1 MDSSIF
7 TSQVQTTMY
16 NLLMQLME
24 QMNSTTS
31 SDSSNA
37 ATVTSPYTFGSIL
50 SGLTS
55 GNYATSSTATGD
67 YASLINAAAQ
77 KYDVDAGLI
86 SAVIKAESNYNAN
99 AVSSCGASGL
109 MQLMPGT
116 AASLGVTDVFDPQQN
131 IDGGV
136 RYLSGLLKRYN
147 GNVQY
152 ALAAYNAG
160 PGAVDTYNGIPPYA
174 ETQTYVSRIL
184 SYMNSSSSASWQ
196 G

>member
-7 TSQVQTTMY
+7 TSQVQSTMY

-24 QMNSTTS
+24 QMNTTTS

-160 PGAVDTYNGIPPYA
+160 PGAVDAYNGIPPYA

-184 SYMNSSSSASWQ
+184 SYMNSSSSTGWQ

>member
-1 MDSSIF
+1 MDSAIF
-7 TSQVQTTMY
+7 ASQVQTTMY

-24 QMNSTTS
+24 QMNTTTS

>member
-7 TSQVQTTMY
+7 TSQFQSTMY
-16 NLLMQLME
+16 NLVFEMME
-24 QMNSTTS
+24 KMTAGETTEAGS
-31 SDSSNA
+31 A
-37 ATVTSPYTFGSIL
+37 VTSPYTFGSR
-50 SGLTS
+50 SGS
-55 GNYATSSTATGD
+55 GAVVSGD
-67 YASLINAAAQ
+67 FASLINAAAE
-77 KYDVDAGLI
+77 KYDVDAELI
-86 SAVIKAESNYNAN
+86 NAVIKAESNYNA
-99 AVSSCGASGL
+99 AALSSAGAGGL

-136 RYLSGLLKRYN
+136 RYLSNLLQRYG

-184 SYMNSSSSASWQ
+184 SYMNSSSSNQWQ

>member
-1 MDSSIF
+1 
-7 TSQVQTTMY
+7 
-16 NLLMQLME
+16 
-24 QMNSTTS
+24 
-31 SDSSNA
+31 
-37 ATVTSPYTFGSIL
+37 
-50 SGLTS
+50 
-55 GNYATSSTATGD
+55 
-67 YASLINAAAQ
+67 
-77 KYDVDAGLI
+77 
-86 SAVIKAESNYNAN
+86 
-99 AVSSCGASGL
+99 
-109 MQLMPGT
+109 
-116 AASLGVTDVFDPQQN
+116 VTDVFDPQQN

-160 PGAVDTYNGIPPYA
+160 PGAVDAYNGIPPYA